1 MRKPREHSLS
11 IEFQHCWSVVRWIP
25 IGKSIVNVLLYHP
38 RRRCMSPRPPLQ
50 CPQRAMAR
58 GKRTRPE
65 DKGAVLALHDYG
77 LSTAEV
83 SKRTGIHVRTVRRIV
98 SRGGAGAEECK
109 RDGGPKRRR
118 RSGLLSHAGVEET
131 IRAALKWDC
140 TLYQDELA
148 DVVSDLCDV
157 VCTRHAIGRAL
168 RALGIKR
175 KQVRAPPPNLCDY
188 ADSVATSRFPCARA
202 NATRSCGWTFA
213 C

>member
-1 MRKPREHSLS
+1 MRKRENIHFQLS
-11 IEFQHCWSVVRWIP
+11 SNIAERREVDCNW
-25 IGKSIVNVLLYHP
+25 KVNSQ
-38 RRRCMSPRPPLQ
+38 CSPVPPAPTLHVAPPPLK

-188 ADSVATSRFPCARA
+188 ADSVATSRFPCAQA
-202 NATRSCGWTFA
+202 NATRSCGWTFV